1 MPRTKKQF
9 EEMRNLT
16 RDKIQKAAID
26 LFARKGLAA
35 TNVQEIADA
44 AGISIGLLYKHYR
57 TKEELFYQ
65 LVEFA
70 FIGLKDISLR
80 LCADGSPKAI
90 LEQVIDEIYNDLA
103 DNDDFSNLMNLLT
116 QVILSGKEDE
126 KLGGLLLQDI
136 KMFQSLSD
144 LIKRGQD
151 LREFRSGDSFE
162 MAMLFFSAIQGLTIF
177 KTAFQP
183 VFKLPAKSLIT
194 CFLYDK

>member
-70 FIGLKDISLR
+70 FIGLKDISLS

-90 LEQVIDEIYNDLA
+90 LEQVIDEIYKDLA

-194 CFLYDK
+194 CFLYEK